1 MGGDVIADDC
11 FVYYRDKVYGND
23 LKAVV
28 IAIWLKG
35 LVGDLS
41 LQQNDTIGFCD
52 SYNTIHLTKNHLY
65 HGITKHNDAR
75 YHFISEIVSQGI
87 IAVKKVATLDSPT

>member
-1 MGGDVIADDC
+1 MTIVLSAIETKYMAMTE
-11 FVYYRDKVYGND
+11 
-23 LKAVV
+23 AVV

-41 LQQNDTIGFCD
+41 LQQDDTIGFCD

-65 HGITKHNDAR
+65 HGITKHNDFK
-75 YHFISEIVSQGI
+75 YHFLSEIVSQGI
-87 IAVKKVATLDSPT
+87 IAIRKVATLDSPA